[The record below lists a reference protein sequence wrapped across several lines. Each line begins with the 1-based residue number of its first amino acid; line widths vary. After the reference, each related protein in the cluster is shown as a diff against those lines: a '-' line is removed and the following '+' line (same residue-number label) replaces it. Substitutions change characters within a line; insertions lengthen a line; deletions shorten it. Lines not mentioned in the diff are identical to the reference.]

1 MKTKPRAV
9 KCIETGKIYQSSG
22 AAGRVFNIDP
32 SGILKCCKGLANRAA
47 GHTWKFVDEDDTDEN
62 EKSVNIGPTVSIE
75 PAEDQDVEDQYD
87 DEDEDDEDDEEDD
100 DEYEDDEEDSD
111 EDDEEEDNR
120 TVADF
125 MKTGTF
131 SIKASNS
138 LALAEHIMLEGGF
151 LRLPVVD
158 EDNKIIGI
166 ITQYDIKKKR
176 AEIME
181 FTESKFFDPSL
192 PVEKLMNRDIVLTT
206 PDEPATEIERAY
218 DEYNAKFL
226 PVVASSED
234 RTLVGIVT
242 YFDYVNNR

>member
-22 AAGRVFNIDP
+22 AAGRAFNIDP

-47 GHTWKFVDEDDTDEN
+47 GHTWEFVDENADDEA
-62 EKSVNIGPTVSIE
+62 VNNGPV
-75 PAEDQDVEDQYD
+75 EDQDIEDQNTEDQYD
-87 DEDEDDEDDEEDD
+87 EEDEEDDEDGSNEEAK
-100 DEYEDDEEDSD
+100 
-111 EDDEEEDNR
+111 EDNR

-125 MKTGTF
+125 MKTGV
-131 SIKASNS
+131 SLIKASDS

-158 EDNKIIGI
+158 ENNKVVGI

-176 AEIME
+176 AEIAE
-181 FTESKFFDPSL
+181 FTESKFLDPSL
-192 PVEKLMNRDIVLTT
+192 PVEKFVNHEVVMTT

-218 DEYNAKFL
+218 NEFNAKFL
-226 PVVASSED
+226 PVVASAD
-234 RTLVGIVT
+234 DKTLVGVVT
-242 YFDYVNNR
+242 YFDYISNC

>member
-22 AAGRVFNIDP
+22 AAGRAFNIDP

-47 GHTWKFVDEDDTDEN
+47 GHTWEFVDENADDEA
-62 EKSVNIGPTVSIE
+62 VNNGPV
-75 PAEDQDVEDQYD
+75 EDQDIEDQNTEDQYD
-87 DEDEDDEDDEEDD
+87 EEDEEDEEDDEDGSNEEAK
-100 DEYEDDEEDSD
+100 
-111 EDDEEEDNR
+111 EDNR

-125 MKTGTF
+125 MKTGV
-131 SIKASNS
+131 SLIKASDS

-158 EDNKIIGI
+158 ENNKVVGI

-176 AEIME
+176 AEIAE
-181 FTESKFFDPSL
+181 FTESKFLDPSL
-192 PVEKLMNRDIVLTT
+192 PVEKFVNHEVVMTT

-218 DEYNAKFL
+218 NEFNAKFL
-226 PVVASSED
+226 PVVASAD
-234 RTLVGIVT
+234 DKTLVGVVT
-242 YFDYVNNR
+242 YFDYISNC

>member
-22 AAGRVFNIDP
+22 AAGRAFNIDP

-47 GHTWKFVDEDDTDEN
+47 GHTWEFVDENADDEA
-62 EKSVNIGPTVSIE
+62 VNNG
-75 PAEDQDVEDQYD
+75 PAEDQDIEDQNTEDQYD
-87 DEDEDDEDDEEDD
+87 DDEDDEED
-100 DEYEDDEEDSD
+100 EDGSNEEAK
-111 EDDEEEDNR
+111 EDNR

-125 MKTGTF
+125 MKTGV
-131 SIKASNS
+131 SLIKASDS

-158 EDNKIIGI
+158 ENNKVVGI

-176 AEIME
+176 AEIAE
-181 FTESKFFDPSL
+181 FTESKFLDPSL
-192 PVEKLMNRDIVLTT
+192 PVEKFVNHEVVMTT

-218 DEYNAKFL
+218 DEFNAKFL
-226 PVVASSED
+226 PVVASAD
-234 RTLVGIVT
+234 DKTLVGVVT
-242 YFDYVNNR
+242 YFDYISNC

>member
-1 MKTKPRAV
+1 MAKTQPRAV
-9 KCIETGKIYQSSG
+9 RCIETGDVYQSSG
-22 AAGRVFNIDP
+22 AAGRAFNIDP

-47 GHTWKFVDEDDTDEN
+47 GHTWEFVDENADDEA
-62 EKSVNIGPTVSIE
+62 VNNG
-75 PAEDQDVEDQYD
+75 PAEDQDIEDQNTEDQY
-87 DEDEDDEDDEEDD
+87 DEDDEED
-100 DEYEDDEEDSD
+100 EDDSD
-111 EDDEEEDNR
+111 EEAKEDNR

-125 MKTGTF
+125 MKTGV
-131 SIKASNS
+131 SLIKASDS

-158 EDNKIIGI
+158 ENNKIVGI

-181 FTESKFFDPSL
+181 FTESKFFDPNLS
-192 PVEKLMNRDIVLTT
+192 VEKLMNRDVVLTT

-226 PVVASSED
+226 PVVASAED
-234 RTLVGIVT
+234 RTLVGVVT
-242 YFDYVNNR
+242 YFDYINNR

>member
-1 MKTKPRAV
+1 MAKTQPRAV
-9 KCIETGKIYQSSG
+9 RCIETGKTYQSSG
-22 AAGRVFNIDP
+22 AAGHAFNIDP

-75 PAEDQDVEDQYD
+75 PAEDQDVEDQY
-87 DEDEDDEDDEEDD
+87 
-100 DEYEDDEEDSD
+100 EDDEEDSD
-111 EDDEEEDNR
+111 EDDEDEEDNR

-125 MKTGTF
+125 MKTGAF

-192 PVEKLMNRDIVLTT
+192 PVEKLMNRDVVLTT

>member
-1 MKTKPRAV
+1 MKTKPRTV

-22 AAGRVFNIDP
+22 AAGRAFNIDP

-47 GHTWKFVDEDDTDEN
+47 GHTWEFVDENADDEA
-62 EKSVNIGPTVSIE
+62 VNNGPV
-75 PAEDQDVEDQYD
+75 EDQDIEDQNTEDQYD
-87 DEDEDDEDDEEDD
+87 EEDEEDDEDGSNEEAK
-100 DEYEDDEEDSD
+100 
-111 EDDEEEDNR
+111 EDNR

-125 MKTGTF
+125 MKTGV
-131 SIKASNS
+131 SLIKASDS

-158 EDNKIIGI
+158 ENNKVVGI

-181 FTESKFFDPSL
+181 FTESKFFDPNLS
-192 PVEKLMNRDIVLTT
+192 VEKLMNCDVVLTT

-226 PVVASSED
+226 PVVASAED
-234 RTLVGIVT
+234 RTLVGVVT
-242 YFDYVNNR
+242 YFDYINNR

>member
-22 AAGRVFNIDP
+22 AAGRAFNIDP

-47 GHTWKFVDEDDTDEN
+47 GHTWEFVDENADDEA
-62 EKSVNIGPTVSIE
+62 VNNG
-75 PAEDQDVEDQYD
+75 PAEDQDIEDQNVEDQYD
-87 DEDEDDEDDEEDD
+87 DKDEEDDEDEEDD
-100 DEYEDDEEDSD
+100 SNEEAK
-111 EDDEEEDNR
+111 EDNR

-125 MKTGTF
+125 MKTGV
-131 SIKASNS
+131 SLIKASDS

-158 EDNKIIGI
+158 ENNKVVGI

-176 AEIME
+176 AEIAE
-181 FTESKFFDPSL
+181 FTESKFLDPSL
-192 PVEKLMNRDIVLTT
+192 PVEKFVNHEVVMTT

-218 DEYNAKFL
+218 NEFNAKFL
-226 PVVASSED
+226 PVVASAED
-234 RTLVGIVT
+234 KTLVGVVT
-242 YFDYVNNR
+242 YFDYISNC

>member
-22 AAGRVFNIDP
+22 AAGRAFNIDP

-47 GHTWKFVDEDDTDEN
+47 GHTWEFVDENADDEA
-62 EKSVNIGPTVSIE
+62 VNNG
-75 PAEDQDVEDQYD
+75 PAEDQDIEDQNTEGQYD
-87 DEDEDDEDDEEDD
+87 DEDEEDDEDEDGSNEEAK
-100 DEYEDDEEDSD
+100 
-111 EDDEEEDNR
+111 EDNR

-125 MKTGTF
+125 MKTGV
-131 SIKASNS
+131 SLIKASDS

-158 EDNKIIGI
+158 ENNKVVGI

-176 AEIME
+176 AEIAE
-181 FTESKFFDPSL
+181 FTESKFLDPSL
-192 PVEKLMNRDIVLTT
+192 PVEKFVNHEVVMTT

-218 DEYNAKFL
+218 NEFNAKFL
-226 PVVASSED
+226 PVVVSAED
-234 RTLVGIVT
+234 KTLVGVVT
-242 YFDYVNNR
+242 YFDYISNC

>member
-9 KCIETGKIYQSSG
+9 RCIETGKIYQSSG
-22 AAGRVFNIDP
+22 AAGRAFNIDP

-47 GHTWKFVDEDDTDEN
+47 GHTWEFVDENADDEA
-62 EKSVNIGPTVSIE
+62 VNNGL
-75 PAEDQDVEDQYD
+75 AEDQDIEDQNTEDQYD
-87 DEDEDDEDDEEDD
+87 EEDEDDSDEEA
-100 DEYEDDEEDSD
+100 
-111 EDDEEEDNR
+111 EEDNR

-125 MKTGTF
+125 MKTDVF
-131 SIKASNS
+131 SVKASDS

-158 EDNKIIGI
+158 ENNKIVGI

-181 FTESKFFDPSL
+181 FTESKFFDPNLS
-192 PVEKLMNRDIVLTT
+192 VEKLMNHDVVLTT

-226 PVVASSED
+226 PVVASAED
-234 RTLVGIVT
+234 RTLVGVVT
-242 YFDYVNNR
+242 YFDYINNR